1 MRKLQLS
8 TYGHIC
14 VAGYIIRQLL
24 FSILF
29 PHRAFEKHNLQLPL
43 ITVQWFMC
51 VFVNTLRPEVALRV
65 WDIFLNE
72 GGKVLFRIAAA
83 LFQLNEAKLLA
94 AKDAS
99 DLFSLLRNMGK
110 DVVDADALIALA
122 YKGYASRP
130 ILSKI
135 QSPANPSN
143 KKTVDVTAEGPRL
156 VRSMS
161 AGFSQ
166 EVVNP
171 RLKTRYYK
179 FQGAVPS
186 NLIGIGLAHMGPD
199 AAPNTPHPRTDA
211 YAENAAYLEAVGTI
225 GEPGPGRNSRLSSS
239 AEGSLSGLSSTK
251 STMQAATA
259 AQAAQAMEAVTSV
272 GMGLDLTMPIGAA
285 RDTSTH
291 GFRILMKDVPK
302 DRNSFSGGE
311 RLSSSSTTPGS
322 RPRTVRQFT
331 PLQVSSDQLS
341 YESYLALYPHK
352 AHGQHRRGGKK
363 KVLNF
368 QRADIA
374 LWRSSFR
381 PPLEEQ
387 YQAMEEARQEWRQE
401 DQQNTRYDEP
411 MRRASGGGPGLAAKL
426 AAAGVGSS
434 SATVTATT
442 STSGVST
449 PVNENN

>member
-1 MRKLQLS
+1 M
-8 TYGHIC
+8 
-14 VAGYIIRQLL
+14 
-24 FSILF
+24 
-29 PHRAFEKHNLQLPL
+29 QLPL

-135 QSPANPSN
+135 HSPTNPSN
-143 KKTVDVTAEGPRL
+143 KKTVDGAGESTRQA
-156 VRSMS
+156 RSMS
-161 AGFSQ
+161 AGFSH

-225 GEPGPGRNSRLSSS
+225 GEPGPGRNSRLSST
-239 AEGSLSGLSSTK
+239 EVGLSGLGSTK
-251 STMQAATA
+251 STLQAAAA

-285 RDTSTH
+285 KDTSSTH
-291 GFRILMKDVPK
+291 GFRILMKDVAK

-311 RLSSSSTTPGS
+311 RLSSSSTTPGG

-401 DQQNTRYDEP
+401 AQQNTRYDEP

-426 AAAGVGSS
+426 AAAGVAP
-434 SATVTATT
+434 SAAVTATT
-442 STSGVST
+442 SSSGVST
-449 PVNENN
+449 PVNGSEVNSASTNTAGSD

>member
-1 MRKLQLS
+1 
-8 TYGHIC
+8 
-14 VAGYIIRQLL
+14 
-24 FSILF
+24 
-29 PHRAFEKHNLQLPL
+29 
-43 ITVQWFMC
+43 MC

-83 LFQLNEAKLLA
+83 LFQLNEVKLLA

-122 YKGYASRP
+122 YKGYAPRP
-130 ILSKI
+130 ILSKM
-135 QSPANPSN
+135 QSSPAQSSSKKKSASDTNGSTRPS
-143 KKTVDVTAEGPRL
+143 
-156 VRSMS
+156 RSMS
-161 AGFSQ
+161 AGLSN
-166 EVVNP
+166 EVMNP

-179 FQGAVPS
+179 FQGAVPAD
-186 NLIGIGLAHMGPD
+186 LIGIGLAHMGPD
-199 AAPNTPHPRTDA
+199 ANPNTPVPRTDA

-225 GEPGPGRNSRLSSS
+225 GEPGPGRASFASNMDMSAGAGSS
-239 AEGSLSGLSSTK
+239 K
-251 STMQAATA
+251 STAQAA

-285 RDTSTH
+285 KDSTTAAIY
-291 GFRILMKDVPK
+291 RSPSKTDRNSR
-302 DRNSFSGGE
+302 DRNSFSGSE
-311 RLSSSSTTPGS
+311 RMSGSSIGS

-341 YESYLALYPHK
+341 YEAYLALYPLK
-352 AHGQHRRGGKK
+352 AHGTGQRRHGKK

-368 QRADIA
+368 QRGDIA

-387 YQAMEEARQEWRQE
+387 YKAMEEARQEWRQE
-401 DQQNTRYDEP
+401 AQQNTRYDEP
-411 MRRASGGGPGLAAKL
+411 MRRASGGMGLSAKL
-426 AAAGVGSS
+426 AAAGLTSSNGGVSVHSNDSSASGVGVNITSDASSGSVHSS
-434 SATVTATT
+434 S
-442 STSGVST
+442 VSPLT
-449 PVNENN
+449 PVGVN